1 MNIHDIIEVQ
11 GRMFQVK
18 RTFPEK
24 KGNINDLKTFF
35 YCDTLFKSQG
45 YFWIVNKIKNISYEE
60 IE

>member
-11 GRMFQVK
+11 GELYQV
-18 RTFPEK
+18 K

>member
-1 MNIHDIIEVQ
+1 MKKSDINPQDLFNDLNNAINL
-11 GRMFQVK
+11 
-18 RTFPEK
+18 K